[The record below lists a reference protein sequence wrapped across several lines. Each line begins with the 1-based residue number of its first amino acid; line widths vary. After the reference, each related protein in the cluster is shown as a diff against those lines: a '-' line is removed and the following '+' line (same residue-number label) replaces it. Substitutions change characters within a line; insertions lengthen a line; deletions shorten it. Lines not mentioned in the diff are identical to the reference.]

1 MSVIVDYE
9 QEYDLRR
16 KELLPKLFK
25 VNKTLNQMMEDRG
38 YFVKPEDKEINFE
51 KWLENNKNKNTMN
64 GIFYKKDPKNS
75 ENILRLYYEY
85 LEGNKLNAGDIS
97 VFFSKMKEAQANSG
111 VIIISGMLT
120 SQATQK
126 IADINTELQIECFHV
141 SELIVNITEHE
152 LVPQHKVLNE
162 EQKIMLLERYKIK
175 ENQLPKIMIS
185 DPIAK
190 YLGLK
195 RGNVVKI
202 IRESETAG
210 RYVTYRIAS

>member
-1 MSVIVDYE
+1 MSAIADYD

-38 YFVKPEDKEINFE
+38 YFVKSEDKEINFE
-51 KWLENNKNKNTMN
+51 KWLEINKNKNSMS
-64 GIFYKKDPKNS
+64 GIFFKKDQKN
-75 ENILRLYYEY
+75 ENVLRLYYEY
-85 LEGNKLNAGDIS
+85 LEGNKLNAGDINA
-97 VFFSKMKEAQANSG
+97 FFTKMKEAQANSG
-111 VIIISGMLT
+111 IIIISGMLT

-126 IADINTELQIECFHV
+126 IVDINTELQIECFHI
-141 SELIVNITEHE
+141 SELIVNITQHE
-152 LVPQHKVLNE
+152 LVPQHILLNE
-162 EQKIMLLERYKIK
+162 EEKKFLLQRYKIK
-175 ENQLPKIMIS
+175 ESQLPKIMIT

-202 IRESETAG
+202 VRESETAG
-210 RYVTYRIAS
+210 KYITYRIAS

>member
-1 MSVIVDYE
+1 MSAIADYD

-38 YFVKPEDKEINFE
+38 YFVKSEDKEINFE
-51 KWLENNKNKNTMN
+51 KWLEINKNKNSMS
-64 GIFYKKDPKNS
+64 GIFVKKDQKN
-75 ENILRLYYEY
+75 ENVLRLYYEY
-85 LEGNKLNAGDIS
+85 LEGNKLNAGDINA
-97 VFFSKMKEAQANSG
+97 FFTKMKEAQANSG
-111 VIIISGMLT
+111 IIIISGMLT

-126 IADINTELQIECFHV
+126 IVDINTELQIECFHI
-141 SELIVNITEHE
+141 SELIVNITQHE
-152 LVPQHKVLNE
+152 LVPQHILLNE
-162 EQKIMLLERYKIK
+162 EEKKFLLQRYKIK
-175 ENQLPKIMIS
+175 ESQLPKIMIT

-202 IRESETAG
+202 VRESETAG
-210 RYVTYRIAS
+210 KYITYRIAS

>member
-1 MSVIVDYE
+1 MSAIADYD

-38 YFVKPEDKEINFE
+38 YFVKSEDKEINFE
-51 KWLENNKNKNTMN
+51 KWLEINKNKNSMS
-64 GIFYKKDPKNS
+64 GIFFKKDQKN
-75 ENILRLYYEY
+75 ENVLRLYYEY
-85 LEGNKLNAGDIS
+85 LEGNKLNAGDINA
-97 VFFSKMKEAQANSG
+97 FFTKMKEAQANSG
-111 VIIISGMLT
+111 IIIISGMLT

-126 IADINTELQIECFHV
+126 IVDINTELQIECFHI
-141 SELIVNITEHE
+141 SELIVNITQHE
-152 LVPQHKVLNE
+152 LVPQHILLNE
-162 EQKIMLLERYKIK
+162 EEKKFLLQRYKIK
-175 ENQLPKIMIS
+175 ESQLPKIMIN

-202 IRESETAG
+202 VRESETAG
-210 RYVTYRIAS
+210 KYITYRIAS